1 MKNYLFSCVALKR
14 HIYKKFLMNK
24 EKEKIIRAG
33 DIEIAYREHGKG
45 YPLILIMGYSGEK
58 EFWSELLINKLSKS
72 FRVIIFDNRGIGG
85 STSSG
90 KEFTIELF
98 AEDTKNFLDALG
110 IEKANI
116 LGWSMGTY
124 IAQELVLKYPEKVNK
139 LIMLSAGCGGRESI
153 AALQDVLDKLTD
165 TSGTLQEIGE
175 RFIKLL
181 FPPEFMKSHGDMS
194 WIYSNIKR
202 EPQLKNIQKQG
213 EALGKW
219 EGDYGRL
226 RNIKKPVLLITGCED
241 IIIPPENSFVICER
255 IPGSWLIQFKGA
267 GHGLMFQ
274 YPKRLSTIIK
284 LFLENQS

>member
-1 MKNYLFSCVALKR
+1 
-14 HIYKKFLMNK
+14 MNK
-24 EKEKIIRAG
+24 EKEKVVRAG
-33 DIEIAYREHGKG
+33 DIEIAYREYGNG

-58 EFWSELLINKLSKS
+58 EFWSELLVDELSKS

-85 STSSG
+85 STSSE

-124 IAQELVLKYPEKVNK
+124 IAQGLVLKYTDKVNK
-139 LIMLSAGCGGRESI
+139 LIMISASCGGEESI
-153 AALQDVLDKLTD
+153 TALQDVIDELLD

-181 FPPEFMKSHGDMS
+181 FPTEFLKSQGDMS

-213 EALGKW
+213 AALGKW
-219 EGDYGRL
+219 KGDCNRL

-255 IPGSWLIQFKGA
+255 IPGSWLIQFKYA

-274 YPKRLSTIIK
+274 YPKRLSGIIK
-284 LFLENQS
+284 LFLEG

>member
-1 MKNYLFSCVALKR
+1 MNY
-14 HIYKKFLMNK
+14 
-24 EKEKIIRAG
+24 EKEKTIRAG
-33 DIEIAYREHGKG
+33 DIEISYNEFGNG

-58 EFWSELLINKLSKS
+58 EFWSGLLIEELSKS

-85 STSSG
+85 STSSE

-124 IAQELVLKYPEKVNK
+124 IAQELILKYADKVNK
-139 LIMLSAGCGGRESI
+139 LIMVSACCGGKESVT
-153 AALQDVLDKLTD
+153 ASQDVVDELLD

-181 FPPEFMKSHGDMS
+181 FPPEFVKSQDDMS

-202 EPQLKNIQKQG
+202 EPHLENIKKQG

-219 EGDYGRL
+219 KGDCERL
-226 RNIKKPVLLITGCED
+226 HNIKNSVLLITGCDD
-241 IIIPPENSFVICER
+241 IIIPPQNSFLICNK
-255 IPGSWLIQFKGA
+255 IPGSWLIQFRGA

-274 YPKRLSTIIK
+274 YPKRLSNTIK
-284 LFLENQS
+284 LFLDD